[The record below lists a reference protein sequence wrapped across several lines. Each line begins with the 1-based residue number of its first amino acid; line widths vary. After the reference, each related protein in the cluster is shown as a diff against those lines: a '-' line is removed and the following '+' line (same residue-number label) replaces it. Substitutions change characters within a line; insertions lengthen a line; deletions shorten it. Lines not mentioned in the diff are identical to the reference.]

1 MKFGQNLKKAFSAP
15 YLKQYL
21 LAGVG
26 ATVYTVLPT
35 MLKMQGWGA
44 FALGFG
50 SVFLLGVA
58 LDSPG
63 LIYGVI
69 GVALCHLIY
78 SLGSGTIQDVTGS
91 PVWRLGGG
99 STAFN
104 SIGDVG
110 AWSPGARMI
119 SDYVGPSQA
128 PSYPSGIISQP
139 PTVYGQTMSDYQGGQ
154 GVISDDA
161 GYVTAAGRLLSDSS
175 ASASDLDI
183 YGTFRQGID
192 DNGGYSGD
200 SFFGPDL

>member
-91 PVWRLGGG
+91 PVWRLGGP
-99 STAFN
+99 APN
-104 SIGDVG
+104 PLDKNIGDVG
-110 AWSPGARMI
+110 AWSARPMI
-119 SDYVGPSQA
+119 GDYVSGA
-128 PSYPSGIISQP
+128 PDYPSNIWSAP
-139 PTVYGQTMSDYQGGQ
+139 PTVYGQTMSDYQGAR